1 MPSKKLVSLVAAA
14 ALLVVVPAAQAN
26 HVKPNLGIEVTAVDP
41 LTRTVTGIVHCTT
54 PERAG
59 RPESFKV
66 TPDIEFNQF
75 LPGMT
80 WGIAVDPSGVIL
92 STGDMPCN
100 VSPQGPPPPPG
111 GGGGQPG
118 PGQAEDGPVSQ
129 LPTFDRSFLT
139 RVWKF
144 EVEFDSAEA
153 GVLNVTIGKVLNL
166 PKRLKDQDDALVDE
180 AAVVLFDRKTRV
192 YENGRR
198 TRESNF
204 DEVEGNVRVYGKL
217 SPPSKW
223 QKDEDGTPVPTI
235 RARKIYL

>member
-14 ALLVVVPAAQAN
+14 ALLVVAPAQAN
-26 HVKPNLGIEVTAVDP
+26 HVKPNLGIEVTAADP

-59 RPESFKV
+59 RSESFPV

-75 LPGMT
+75 TPGVM

-111 GGGGQPG
+111 AGGQPG
-118 PGQAEDGPVSQ
+118 PGQPGGAPGSQ
-129 LPTFDRSFLT
+129 QPTFDRSFLT

-144 EVEFDSAEA
+144 EVEFDTAE
-153 GVLNVTIGKVLNL
+153 
-166 PKRLKDQDDALVDE
+166 
-180 AAVVLFDRKTRV
+180 
-192 YENGRR
+192 
-198 TRESNF
+198 
-204 DEVEGNVRVYGKL
+204 
-217 SPPSKW
+217 
-223 QKDEDGTPVPTI
+223 
-235 RARKIYL
+235 